1 MKKFLLLL
9 GMVTCIF
16 GAAACGKAETEQ
28 TADTPKFNEEA
39 LMDAADQIIDG
50 MNQVVAGGMQEQYA
64 EDAMYSAGLASWES
78 ALKELGEYKGVTGHE
93 VTVDK
98 DGATVKAMV
107 GGTEHNAVVTVT
119 VDAKGYLTGIF
130 ADVEYS
136 FGERMT
142 NAALNTVMGMGT
154 VFAVLII
161 MIGCISC
168 FKFIPA
174 LEKKFSGKRK
184 KKKAPGTENTA
195 QPAPAVLPAGEPA
208 LAAPVQDEELAAVI
222 AAAIA
227 ASEGCESTD
236 GFVVRSIRRRG
247 SSWKR
252 G

>member
-28 TADTPKFNEEA
+28 TADTPNFNEEA
-39 LMDAADQIIDG
+39 LIDAANQMIDG
-50 MNQVVAGGMQEQYA
+50 MNQVVASGMQEQYA

-93 VTVDK
+93 VTMDK
-98 DGATVKAMV
+98 DGAVIKATVS
-107 GGTEHNAVVTVT
+107 GTDHNAVVTLN

-174 LEKKFSGKRK
+174 LEKKFSRK

-236 GFVVRSIRRRG
+236 GFVVRSIKRRG

>member
-39 LMDAADQIIDG
+39 LIDAANQMIDG
-50 MNQVVAGGMQEQYA
+50 MNQVV
-64 EDAMYSAGLASWES
+64 ASWES

-93 VTVDK
+93 VTMDK
-98 DGATVKAMV
+98 DGAVIKATVS
-107 GGTEHNAVVTVT
+107 GTDHNAVVTLN

-174 LEKKFSGKRK
+174 LEKKFSRK